1 MVDPRL
7 PAQSAQR
14 ASVGEPTGQKPVRT
28 EPQSASRCGSVR
40 RRHRHRHSVLGYWL
54 CRIVGGGGPAGRAL
68 ESSPADLDVAG
79 RMLQDSAE
87 RVAIKQIPEFQVC
100 AEYVETPVS
109 TEPLEIGRVHAALH
123 SDGEQSRRNPERGLA
138 LWAGRGSCAGRPR
151 RPPERTFPVQSSQ
164 FSVATRSFSG
174 AISTEIARLGRIPLE
189 IPAEGGTRAPFRFP
203 GPRQGG
209 LPHSAQQR
217 RGLSCPV

>member
-1 MVDPRL
+1 
-7 PAQSAQR
+7 
-14 ASVGEPTGQKPVRT
+14 
-28 EPQSASRCGSVR
+28 
-40 RRHRHRHSVLGYWL
+40 
-54 CRIVGGGGPAGRAL
+54 
-68 ESSPADLDVAG
+68 
-79 RMLQDSAE
+79 
-87 RVAIKQIPEFQVC
+87 VC

-209 LPHSAQQR
+209 LPHSAQQL